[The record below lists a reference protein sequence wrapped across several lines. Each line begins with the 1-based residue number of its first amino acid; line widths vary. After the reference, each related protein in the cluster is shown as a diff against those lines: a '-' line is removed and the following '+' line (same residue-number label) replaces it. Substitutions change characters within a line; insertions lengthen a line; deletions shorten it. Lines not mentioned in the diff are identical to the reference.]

1 MRRTLEWVLG
11 LTSFAAG
18 TVDVISFAML
28 GGVLTSAMTGNIAL
42 LGLYIGQGAVEAALG
57 SVVALI
63 AFIIGAAAAVWA
75 ARRRPQLSALRRL
88 LTVELVLLVVG
99 TVLWLATGHP
109 DKGYYGDCVI
119 ALFAIAMGVQIIAGR
134 QLNLSGIPTVVCTST
149 LTNIIIGMMD
159 VFARREWKMPPDAVR
174 QCVALV
180 LYFAGALAAGICVY
194 AGTRV
199 TMALPIA
206 AVGAA
211 LAMLARPAV

>member
-1 MRRTLEWVLG
+1 MRRTLEWILG

-18 TVDVISFAML
+18 AVDVISFAKL

-42 LGLYIGQGAVEAALG
+42 MGLYIGRGEAAAALG

-63 AFIIGAAAAVWA
+63 AFIIGTAGAVGA
-75 ARRRPQLSALRRL
+75 VRGRPQMSALRL
-88 LTVELVLLVVG
+88 LLAVELVFLVVG
-99 TVLWLATGHP
+99 TALWLATGCP
-109 DKGYYGDCVI
+109 NKGLSGDSVI

-134 QLNLSGIPTVVCTST
+134 QLNLSGIPTVVFTST
-149 LTNIIIGMMD
+149 LTNIVIGMMD

-180 LYFAGALAAGICVY
+180 LYFAGALASGICVY
-194 AGTRV
+194 TGTRF
-199 TMALPIA
+199 TMVLPVA
-206 AVGAA
+206 AVGAS